1 MSERPSSMPQGKT
14 PNLPPWLIIAIF
26 LGVVVVSWWQTSSP
40 PVAPRTET
48 ATHQDSNQAV
58 EGDESR
64 QPIPVQVTPE
74 PDTAPTAA
82 RTVRSTGKSE
92 SAGESLPKAI
102 PQQVAAPKTRIENQ
116 KIRDQDGHVVFS
128 GTIDLQPTL
137 DRIAKGD
144 RNSHRNDGT
153 VFQNRERRLPA
164 KPSGYYKE
172 YVHPTPKLSG
182 PGPQRVIIGTDGDA
196 WYTPDHY
203 KTFVKIREKSSP

>member
-1 MSERPSSMPQGKT
+1 MTERTANTGTT
-14 PNLPPWLIIAIF
+14 PKLPPWLIIAIF
-26 LGVVVVSWWQTSSP
+26 LGLVVVSWWQTSNP
-40 PVAPRTET
+40 PVQPKPET
-48 ATHQDSNQAV
+48 VTQQDSNPD
-58 EGDESR
+58 ETRDESR
-64 QPIPVQVTPE
+64 QPIPVQVSPE
-74 PDTAPTAA
+74 SDEPQPRSVSQNGNSAPATQ
-82 RTVRSTGKSE
+82 SQ
-92 SAGESLPKAI
+92 PKVVPRQATELI
-102 PQQVAAPKTRIENQ
+102 TRIENQ

-137 DRIAKGD
+137 DRIAHGD

-153 VFQNRERRLPA
+153 VFQNRERKLPA

-203 KTFVKIREKSSP
+203 KTFIKIREKSLP